1 MTYEF
6 NPLLTSPVVLPGQ
19 KVNFSDY
26 DRNSPFFPF
35 YFDKGTGLHIGYIL
49 RDLSADYDR
58 GKDLTPEL
66 LSRTLDLQIMSF
78 YDIKLFFGYRDYRV
92 TEVYFER
99 PNCIYIEDG
108 LEEFPGSIDVNQ
120 GIIHYD
126 FPDSIKKCFEMG
138 IDGLTWTCHGGGAMI
153 LHNPAKYIKGAL
165 WKDYKTTELKDYR
178 HLFNI

>member
-6 NPLLTSPVVLPGQ
+6 NPLLGQPAVLSGQ
-19 KVNFSDY
+19 KVNFTDY
-26 DRNSPFFPF
+26 DTNNPFFPF
-35 YFDKGTGLHIGYIL
+35 YFDEGTGLHIGYIL
-49 RDLSADYDR
+49 RELSTTYDY

-66 LSRTLDLQIMSF
+66 LSRTPDLQIRSF
-78 YDIKLFFGYRDYRV
+78 YDIKRFFGFRDYRV

-99 PNCIYIEDG
+99 PNCIDIQDS
-108 LEEFPGSIDVNQ
+108 LEEFSGSIDVNE
-120 GIIHYD
+120 GIIYYD
-126 FPDSIKKCFEMG
+126 FPDSIKKYFEMG
-138 IDGLTWTCHGGGAMI
+138 IDGLTWLCVGGGAMI